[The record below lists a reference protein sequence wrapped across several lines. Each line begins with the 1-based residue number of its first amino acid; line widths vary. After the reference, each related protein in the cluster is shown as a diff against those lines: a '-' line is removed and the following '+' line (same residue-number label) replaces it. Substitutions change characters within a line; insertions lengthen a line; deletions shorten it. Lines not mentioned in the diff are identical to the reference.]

1 MLKWISK
8 YIGWRHWAVLNYN
21 AVFENIFVL
30 FYIALI
36 NHRYD
41 ASFVSDAI
49 LLILFSIFATTY
61 GYLINDFSD
70 RELDRLH
77 GKSNT
82 FENDSHAKAFLTITV
97 VLILILITS
106 VPFWGHR
113 YFLLWA
119 GLWLL
124 ITTFYSL
131 KPIRLKERG
140 TWGIIFVVMA
150 QRILPLLIIFA
161 VFDFNRWPD
170 GVLLVLYILFRGLS
184 SDVNHQ
190 LSDYRNDLKT
200 GTSTFAVQKGY
211 QNVQRLFYTSLH
223 TERILLLIILL
234 RLGWVLPIDGQG
246 LRIFFVLLIAVY
258 GVAFVVHYVKSLREA
273 QERQRNPFD
282 PQKKDVVQFLHHAY
296 PSVLLPVGLNLILA
310 CIYFPY
316 FWLLLI
322 QIIVKRLYSIDI
334 IKNNFLTRLILKMV
348 KNIR

>member
-8 YIGWRHWAVLNYN
+8 YLGWRHWAVLNYN
-21 AVFENIFVL
+21 AVFENLFVL

-36 NHRYD
+36 NKRYD
-41 ASFVSDAI
+41 AAFVADAI

-82 FENDSHAKAFLTITV
+82 FENDTQIQALWAV
-97 VLILILITS
+97 GLILALS
-106 VPFWGHR
+106 VLASLPFWGHP

-124 ITTFYSL
+124 IATFYSL

-150 QRILPLLIIFA
+150 QRVLPLLIIFA

-190 LSDYRNDLKT
+190 LSDYRNDLET

-211 QNVQRLFYTSLH
+211 HKVQSLFYASLH
-223 TERILLLIILL
+223 TERVLLLIILL
-234 RLGWVLPIDGQG
+234 RLSWVLPIDR
-246 LRIFFVLLIAVY
+246 LSLKIFFFLLIAVY
-258 GVAFVVHYVKSLREA
+258 AVAFIVHYAKSMRDA

-310 CIYFPY
+310 CEYFPY

-334 IKNNFLTRLILKMV
+334 IKNNFLTRFILKMV
-348 KNIR
+348 KKP